1 MDRLRHMKYIWTGEK
16 TMILMQARDIDVTC
30 LVPVLKQSVSD
41 VTNIMAE
48 STGYRNLQEIHLP
61 AQH

>member
-1 MDRLRHMKYIWTGEK
+1 MKYIWTGEK
-16 TMILMQARDIDVTC
+16 TMILMQAKDIDVTC

-61 AQH
+61 DRH